1 MLSFLRR
8 ISGDHSD
15 PNDPANVTVADIS
28 TPFVATPTEEAT
40 LIAHLRQIATDA
52 NQPAVAQAD
61 DFWLLAAIRARKGDT
76 HRALS
81 LMKNYIEW
89 KRASS
94 AEKLSLAKS
103 EQMQMLLKRQIILV
117 AGNVDRDG
125 RPVIN
130 VRARNTAPS
139 LFDPLDVVRALFF
152 VMEWTLR
159 TYPAAQTHGI
169 VLVNDMT
176 GVVRSN
182 FDLRLPGLMQKA
194 LGRTLPVRVAA
205 ITLLSP
211 PFVFKTIMW
220 FVLAFAGEKIR
231 ARVQICEKEDTHV
244 LDELYERDQ
253 MMEYLDVGG
262 SFEWNDAL
270 HEEWLERMTRDCQT
284 WAQVTTYQEGS
295 LS

>member
-15 PNDPANVTVADIS
+15 PNDPANVTKADIS
-28 TPFVATPTEEAT
+28 TPFVLPPAEEAA
-40 LIAHLRQIATDA
+40 LIARLRQFATDA

-61 DFWLLAAIRARKGDT
+61 DFWLLAAIRARKGDIQ
-76 HRALS
+76 RALL
-81 LMKNYIEW
+81 LMKNYVEW
-89 KRASS
+89 RSTSS
-94 AEKLSLAKS
+94 VQELSLAQS

-130 VRARNTAPS
+130 VRARNTAPA
-139 LFDPLDVVRALFF
+139 LFDPQDVVRAVFF

-176 GVVRSN
+176 GVARHN
-182 FDLRLPGLMQKA
+182 LDFRIPALMQRA
-194 LGRTLPVRVAA
+194 FGRTLPVRVAA
-205 ITLLSP
+205 ITLFNP
-211 PFVFKTIMW
+211 PSVFKTIVG
-220 FVLAFAGEKIR
+220 FVLAFMGEKIK
-231 ARVQICEKEDTHV
+231 ARVRLCGKEDTHV
-244 LDELYERDQ
+244 LDERFERDQ
-253 MMEYLDVGG
+253 MMEYLDIGG
-262 SFEWNDAL
+262 SVEWNDAL
-270 HEEWLERMTRDCQT
+270 HEEWLERMTRDCQR
-284 WAQVTTYQEGS
+284 WGPVTTYPEGS